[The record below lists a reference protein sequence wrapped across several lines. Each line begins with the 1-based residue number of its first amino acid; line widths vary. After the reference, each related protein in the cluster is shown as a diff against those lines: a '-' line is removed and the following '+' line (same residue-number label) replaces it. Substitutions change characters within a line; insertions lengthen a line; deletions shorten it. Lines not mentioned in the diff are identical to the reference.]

1 MEEQDD
7 DLFMDQE
14 SDLSSLVDS
23 ESTAGTWMIKL
34 DSIEPGL
41 LLVSSIGSDEFSK
54 YVSGPDLYVDLQAL
68 MKSLDQD
75 LSHV

>member
-1 MEEQDD
+1 
-7 DLFMDQE
+7 
-14 SDLSSLVDS
+14 
-23 ESTAGTWMIKL
+23 MIIL

-54 YVSGPDLYVDLQAL
+54 YVSGPDSNVDLQAL